1 MTDKPICLIIG
12 AGDYIG
18 AAIARRFAR
27 GGFHV
32 VMGRRR
38 GEEFAPLIGEIEAEG
53 GSAQGF
59 TWDARK
65 EETAVGM
72 FAMFEKEIKPAQE
85 HSRQMVSVRVLR
97 RGCAGVLALE
107 IAKKWRR
114 IRRRY
119 HRHCPVSCVLGS

>member
-1 MTDKPICLIIG
+1 MTAKPICLIIG

-38 GEEFAPLIGEIEAEG
+38 GEKFAPLIADIEAEG

-65 EETAVGM
+65 EETATEM
-72 FAMFEKEIKPAQE
+72 FAILDPAPPDARRLDPRTGYPPLRRNMVTADSL
-85 HSRQMVSVRVLR
+85 HGSRQVGPPPDKQKETPCSTN
-97 RGCAGVLALE
+97 C
-107 IAKKWRR
+107 
-114 IRRRY
+114 
-119 HRHCPVSCVLGS
+119 